1 MKKKINF
8 LITFLSFL
16 LITSCGFKIIDQS
29 KLKNFKIQD
38 IIVAGEKRINYKL
51 KNKLLSQSNSTN
63 NRSIIVEL
71 VTSRVKRVNE
81 KNIKNEITKYQL
93 EVTVNIKFYE
103 TNNKVPNNFTVVE
116 SGNYLVSKKYSQTLN
131 NENKLIEI
139 LTERI
144 ANNITNNLVQK
155 FNDL

>member
-8 LITFLSFL
+8 LITVLSFL

-38 IIVAGEKRINYKL
+38 IIVTGEKRINYKL

>member
-1 MKKKINF
+1 M
-8 LITFLSFL
+8 

-38 IIVAGEKRINYKL
+38 IIVTGEKRINYKL

-103 TNNKVPNNFTVVE
+103 TNNKVPNNITVVE

>member
-1 MKKKINF
+1 MKKRNF
-8 LITFLSFL
+8 LITVLSFL

-29 KLKNFKIQD
+29 KLKNFKIQN
-38 IIVAGEKRINYKL
+38 IIVTGEKRINYKL
-51 KNKLLSQSNSTN
+51 KNKLLSRSNKTS
-63 NRSIIVEL
+63 NRSIVIEL
-71 VTSRVKRVNE
+71 ATSKVKNVNE

-93 EVTVNIKFYE
+93 EITVSIKYYE
-103 TNNKVPNNFTVVE
+103 VNNKIPNTFNVVE

-131 NENKLIEI
+131 NKNKIIEI

-144 ANNITNNLVQK
+144 ANNIVNSLMQK

>member
-8 LITFLSFL
+8 LITVLSFL

>member
-1 MKKKINF
+1 MKKEINF
-8 LITFLSFL
+8 LITVLSFL

-29 KLKNFKIQD
+29 KLKNFKIQE
-38 IIVAGEKRINYKL
+38 IIVTGEKRINYKL
-51 KNKLLSQSNSTN
+51 KNKLLSQSNNTN

-71 VTSRVKRVNE
+71 VTSRVKGVNE

-93 EVTVNIKFYE
+93 EITANIKFYE

-139 LTERI
+139 LTEKI
-144 ANNITNNLVQK
+144 ANNIINSLIQK

>member
-1 MKKKINF
+1 MKKEINF
-8 LITFLSFL
+8 LITVLSFL

-29 KLKNFKIQD
+29 KLKNFKIQE
-38 IIVAGEKRINYKL
+38 IIVTGEKRINYKL
-51 KNKLLSQSNSTN
+51 KNKLLSQSNNTN

-71 VTSRVKRVNE
+71 VTSRVKGVNE

-93 EVTVNIKFYE
+93 EITANIKFYE

-139 LTERI
+139 LSEKI
-144 ANNITNNLVQK
+144 ANNIINSLIQK

>member
-8 LITFLSFL
+8 LITVLSFL

-71 VTSRVKRVNE
+71 VTSRVKRVLAEAERWLSPN
-81 KNIKNEITKYQL
+81 L
-93 EVTVNIKFYE
+93 GYE
-103 TNNKVPNNFTVVE
+103 PE
-116 SGNYLVSKKYSQTLN
+116 
-131 NENKLIEI
+131 
-139 LTERI
+139 
-144 ANNITNNLVQK
+144 
-155 FNDL
+155 